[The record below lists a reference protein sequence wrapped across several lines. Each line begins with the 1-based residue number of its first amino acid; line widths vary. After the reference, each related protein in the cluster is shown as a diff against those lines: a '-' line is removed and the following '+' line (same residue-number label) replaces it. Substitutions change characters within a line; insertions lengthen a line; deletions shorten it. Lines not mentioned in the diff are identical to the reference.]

1 MRRRAF
7 ALLMLL
13 ILTLAAFGGTAYA
26 VTPDDWDQSRPG
38 ALEEGHLYAQTAVL
52 IDADTGDVL
61 FDKDSLVRMY
71 PASTTKIMTLLLAL
85 ESDIPLDQEITIPQ
99 VAQNIPS
106 DSSVVPVFAG
116 EVMTFRDLLYG
127 TMLKSGNDGANAI
140 AYLVGEGSIDSFVA
154 MMNERAAEIGCT
166 STHFSNAHGYHDDT
180 HFSTAYDLARIAQ
193 TAMQNETFREIVS
206 TATYTMAP
214 TVNRGEYNIVTSSE
228 MVNPAS
234 VYYYEGCVGIKTGFH
249 SRAGQ
254 CFVGALERDGVSLIA
269 VVLNT
274 ARTSSETTQKWADTE
289 KLFDYGLAQYEP
301 YQLEDLFDASGR
313 EFNTVSISNAAT
325 DDAQRGL
332 LELRLTQLSDG
343 EYTRRV
349 RSGGSALAEALAD
362 FRARSTI
369 TYNEGLCAP
378 IAEGE
383 IVGTLTYTSP
393 EGEVI
398 TAMLAAERAMEA
410 RPEYATIYDV
420 LPFLRPMEP
429 FLSGGGGWY
438 LLICLIVLV
447 ALIFI
452 VRARRKFVRNRRR
465 QSIYNAKRREY
476 NRMEAMRRQEEARR
490 RREAE
495 RRRRE
500 AERRRREEAER
511 RREAARR
518 RAAAARTKPKPGAHA
533 PNGAR
538 PAPAARPN
546 GAKARPAQRKAK
558 DKDLF
563 DL

>member
-7 ALLMLL
+7 ALLMLIVL
-13 ILTLAAFGGTAYA
+13 SLATLGGPAYA
-26 VTPDDWDQSRPG
+26 VTPDDWDENQPG

-52 IDADTGDVL
+52 MDGSNGDVL

-71 PASTTKIMTLLLAL
+71 PASTTKIMTVLLAL
-85 ESDIPLDQEITIPQ
+85 ESDIPLDQEVTIPQ

-106 DSSVVPVFAG
+106 DSSIVPVFAG

-140 AYLVGEGSIDSFVA
+140 AYLVGGSIDNFVA

-166 STHFSNAHGYHDDT
+166 GTHFSNAHGYHDDT
-180 HFSTAYDLARIAQ
+180 HYSTAYDLALIAQ
-193 TAMQNETFREIVS
+193 EAMQNETFREIAS

-214 TVNRGEYNIVTSSE
+214 TVNRGEYNIVTTAE
-228 MVNPAS
+228 MVNPDSA
-234 VYYYEGCVGIKTGFH
+234 YYYEGCIGIKTGFH

-254 CFVGALERDGVSLIA
+254 CFVGALERDGVFLIS
-269 VVLNT
+269 VVMRT
-274 ARTSSETTQKWADTE
+274 AQTSSETTQKWEDTE

-301 YQLEDLFDASGR
+301 YLLEDLFEASGR
-313 EFNTVSISNAAT
+313 EFNTVSISNAAS

-343 EYTRRV
+343 SYMRRV
-349 RSGGSALAEALAD
+349 RSGGTALAEALAD

-369 TYNEGLCAP
+369 TYNENLRAP

-398 TAMLAAERAMEA
+398 TAMLAAERAVEA
-410 RPEYATIYDV
+410 RPEYATVYDV

-429 FLSGGGGWY
+429 FLSSGGGWY
-438 LLICLIVLV
+438 LLFGLIAIVLV
-447 ALIFI
+447 ILF
-452 VRARRKFVRNRRR
+452 VRARKKMVRNHKR
-465 QSIYNAKRREY
+465 QMIYNAKRREY
-476 NRMEAMRRQEEARR
+476 NRMEAERRQEEARR
-490 RREAE
+490 RREAQ
-495 RRRRE
+495 RRRQ
-500 AERRRREEAER
+500 AAQRRSASGS
-511 RREAARR
+511 
-518 RAAAARTKPKPGAHA
+518 KPAGSRPASGSR
-533 PNGAR
+533 PVSGAR
-538 PAPAARPN
+538 PASGTRSRTAPRRP
-546 GAKARPAQRKAK
+546 K
-558 DKDLF
+558 DQDFF